1 MADVHFVAAT
11 RTPPGMAR
19 PAVDS
24 VDLHVRD
31 GELVV
36 LGGAPGSGKSTL
48 LRMLA
53 GLEPLDSGRVAVG
66 GARLSAAAGPAVD
79 GQRVSL
85 MNEDFGLMPNLT
97 LFGNIALPLLL
108 HGAPDH
114 TVGAAV
120 VQAAGACGLDAFLS
134 RYPLDLPFETR
145 LRAALARA
153 VVRRPDVVCLDEPL
167 AGPDAHAAGDCTSVI
182 REIQRALRVTMI
194 YATCRSADALALADR
209 VGVLHDGRVQQIG
222 RPRAVLK
229 RPDTVAAARFA
240 GPALIGLLAAPVE
253 AGVARI
259 GSLAVALTPS
269 QRAALSCEL
278 VLVGLNPARLR
289 LVRAGPGIDA
299 TVVRVRRAPRGH
311 AVSTVA
317 TVDSVAFPLEI
328 ARVAGPPPAVGD
340 RALIGVDP
348 GQCIFYDPH
357 TGRRLSD

>member
-1 MADVHFVAAT
+1 MAEVRFVAAT

-19 PAVDS
+19 PAVDG

-31 GELVV
+31 GELMV

-66 GARLSAAAGPAVD
+66 GVRPSAAARPAAD
-79 GQRVSL
+79 RQQVSL
-85 MNEDFGLMPNLT
+85 MSEDFGLLPNLT

-108 HGAPDH
+108 HGAPLA
-114 TVGAAV
+114 TVGDAV
-120 VQAAGACGLDAFLS
+120 VRAADACGLDAALPH
-134 RYPLDLPFETR
+134 YPPGLPFETR

-153 VVRRPDVVCLDEPL
+153 VVRRPDVLCLDEPL
-167 AGPDAHAAGDCTSVI
+167 AGPDAQGAGDCTAVI

-209 VGVLHDGRVQQIG
+209 VGILHDGRVQQVG
-222 RPRAVLK
+222 RPRAVLG
-229 RPDTVAAARFA
+229 RPETVAAARFA

-253 AGVARI
+253 AGAARI

-269 QRAALSCEL
+269 QCAALSCDR

-289 LVRAGPGIDA
+289 LVPAGPGIDA
-299 TVVRVRRAPRGH
+299 KVVRVRRAFRGH
-311 AVSTVA
+311 AVSTIA
-317 TVDSVAFPLEI
+317 TVDDAVFPLEI
-328 ARVAGPPPAVGD
+328 ARVAGRPPAVGD
-340 RALIGVDP
+340 RVLIGVSP
-348 GQCIFYDPH
+348 GECIFYDPH
-357 TGRRLSD
+357 TGQRLSG